1 MEVGWYLRF
10 SREGKLTV
18 LSDVKTRRQ
27 VEHQL
32 HILPEWK
39 VETFEEGDH
48 LRFEFVRPPDPD

>member
-18 LSDVKTRRQ
+18 LADTTTKAQ

-32 HILPEWK
+32 HILPEWSM
-39 VETFEEGDH
+39 ETFEEDGH
-48 LRFEFVRPPDPD
+48 TRFEFLRPS

>member
-18 LSDVKTRRQ
+18 LADLKTEKQ

-32 HILPEWK
+32 HILPEWT
-39 VETFEEGDH
+39 VETFQEEGH
-48 LRFEFVRPPDPD
+48 MRFEFLRPPSAG